1 MRLLLPGLLI
11 SALLITVAGCSNRT
25 ADDNHVKK
33 TAKSAIPAETHDKHD
48 QDEPE
53 PAAGEIILHEEQQ
66 KTLGIVLSK
75 PEHKK
80 LTGRISASGELIAA
94 ADGEA
99 TVAAPLAGV
108 LSVAKP
114 IPYMGKRVSKGEVIA
129 QLGNSGNSTEPHLH
143 FQICDGPDFFW
154 SQGVPF
160 VLETYTKVGEAF
172 SPAMSPQTVQRAMME
187 ETTVIDI
194 GL

>member
-33 TAKSAIPAETHDKHD
+33 TAKSAIPAEKHDKHD

-66 KTLGIVLSK
+66 KTLGIALSQ

-94 ADGEA
+94 ADA
-99 TVAAPLAGV
+99 RPPWRHRLPVYSQWQSRSRIWA
-108 LSVAKP
+108 
-114 IPYMGKRVSKGEVIA
+114 
-129 QLGNSGNSTEPHLH
+129 SG
-143 FQICDGPDFFW
+143 
-154 SQGVPF
+154 
-160 VLETYTKVGEAF
+160 
-172 SPAMSPQTVQRAMME
+172 
-187 ETTVIDI
+187 
-194 GL
+194 